1 MLPSGNKH
9 CWLKHSGQSSYSHR
23 HSNLILLLWFCRC
36 VHHPQAIYNSVALFK
51 PILKCIFKHLF
62 QDECIALS
70 WNSLLGNCVKV
81 PAAPLPG
88 ISGSST
94 RSNKSN
100 WQRSYGRRGNQLGV
114 HILVTAVVTH
124 AGWLGCLNRGLFF
137 FFFFPKIWLYIS
149 LPLLT

>member
-1 MLPSGNKH
+1 M
-9 CWLKHSGQSSYSHR
+9 
-23 HSNLILLLWFCRC
+23 
-36 VHHPQAIYNSVALFK
+36 
-51 PILKCIFKHLF
+51 
-62 QDECIALS
+62 
-70 WNSLLGNCVKV
+70 KV

-124 AGWLGCLNRGLFF
+124 AG
-137 FFFFPKIWLYIS
+137 
-149 LPLLT
+149 